1 MRHCLIHI
9 ILILLLWPCVALN
22 YGWVHFYPLFHY
34 HGYLSRFCCWPYA
47 VLSGCIVFTMLAVGA
62 VKIGPAPYSGAGL
75 YIFNFLC
82 YCIFV
87 FLANFSCR
95 CFRFSL
101 FSTRPRDCLGRMSVL
116 CCVGRKT
123 TTQCH
128 SIVVNLFVCQV
139 NVIFISDSSSAVMI

>member
-1 MRHCLIHI
+1 
-9 ILILLLWPCVALN
+9 
-22 YGWVHFYPLFHY
+22 
-34 HGYLSRFCCWPYA
+34 
-47 VLSGCIVFTMLAVGA
+47 MLAVGA
-62 VKIGPAPYSGAGL
+62 MKIGPAPYSGAGL

-101 FSTRPRDCLGRMSVL
+101 FSTRPRDWLGRMSVL